1 MSEIS
6 KSDLGIIEERLPVV
20 IDQFENFNH
29 IGSGTF
35 SKVYVANI
43 KVGFRD
49 FYYLCYSTVGVH
61 LPDGHFVRISQG
73 QHRDDDH
80 RECATHFTCSH
91 S

>member
-43 KVGFRD
+43 KVGFIESYFNTISHTLIARVSKK
-49 FYYLCYSTVGVH
+49 FS
-61 LPDGHFVRISQG
+61 VR
-73 QHRDDDH
+73 
-80 RECATHFTCSH
+80 TF
-91 S
+91 

>member
-43 KVGFRD
+43 KVGFID
-49 FYYLCYSTVGVH
+49 SYFLCYFHALIARVSEN
-61 LPDGHFVRISQG
+61 LF
-73 QHRDDDH
+73 
-80 RECATHFTCSH
+80 EEKLA
-91 S
+91 

>member
-1 MSEIS
+1 MYNVEYLPCLYFQYILEWKMTEIS

-43 KVGFRD
+43 KVGFN
-49 FYYLCYSTVGVH
+49 LNIT
-61 LPDGHFVRISQG
+61 
-73 QHRDDDH
+73 
-80 RECATHFTCSH
+80 
-91 S
+91 

>member
-43 KVGFRD
+43 KVGFID
-49 FYYLCYSTVGVH
+49 SYFLCVLNALIARVSKK
-61 LPDGHFVRISQG
+61 LSVR
-73 QHRDDDH
+73 
-80 RECATHFTCSH
+80 TF
-91 S
+91 

>member
-49 FYYLCYSTVGVH
+49 FYYLCYSKY
-61 LPDGHFVRISQG
+61 PYS
-73 QHRDDDH
+73 
-80 RECATHFTCSH
+80 
-91 S
+91 

>member
-43 KVGFRD
+43 KVGFS
-49 FYYLCYSTVGVH
+49 LNT
-61 LPDGHFVRISQG
+61 
-73 QHRDDDH
+73 
-80 RECATHFTCSH
+80 T
-91 S
+91 

>member
-43 KVGFRD
+43 KVGFIESYFNTILHTLIARVSKK
-49 FYYLCYSTVGVH
+49 FS
-61 LPDGHFVRISQG
+61 VR
-73 QHRDDDH
+73 
-80 RECATHFTCSH
+80 TF
-91 S
+91 

>member
-43 KVGFRD
+43 KVGFTHSG
-49 FYYLCYSTVGVH
+49 STYAIKLASG
-61 LPDGHFVRISQG
+61 IIY
-73 QHRDDDH
+73 
-80 RECATHFTCSH
+80 
-91 S
+91 

>member
-43 KVGFRD
+43 KVGFN
-49 FYYLCYSTVGVH
+49 LNTTQCG
-61 LPDGHFVRISQG
+61 ISSAIKSL
-73 QHRDDDH
+73 HWAYHIRH
-80 RECATHFTCSH
+80 MFWP
-91 S
+91 

>member
-43 KVGFRD
+43 KVGFNR
-49 FYYLCYSTVGVH
+49 GA
-61 LPDGHFVRISQG
+61 VR
-73 QHRDDDH
+73 
-80 RECATHFTCSH
+80 
-91 S
+91 

>member
-43 KVGFRD
+43 KVGFIESY
-49 FYYLCYSTVGVH
+49 FLCVFAY
-61 LPDGHFVRISQG
+61 P
-73 QHRDDDH
+73 
-80 RECATHFTCSH
+80 H